1 MDYSVAILCGG
12 KSSRMGRDK
21 KNLAWYG
28 EPLISHMLR
37 GFPGCDDLF
46 PAANEETRG
55 LPEGVRTVNDRYPDC
70 GPLAGL
76 HASLLSMKHDV
87 LFAVSCDAPL
97 IDVRTAEIL
106 RAELGGHAAAVPQTE
121 DGRVHPLAAL
131 YRREAFDTAARQ
143 LRRGEYRL
151 RDFLAEMDVV
161 YVPGAVLPYGALT
174 LSNLNSPEDVRG
186 LVSELERGKSQDR
199 RLSRWLAQAL

>member
-21 KNLAWYG
+21 KNLDWHG
-28 EPLISHMLR
+28 EPLIRHMLR
-37 GFPGCDDLF
+37 GFPDCDDLF
-46 PAANEETRG
+46 LAANEETRD
-55 LPEGVRTVNDRYPDC
+55 LPYGVRTVNDQYPGC

-97 IDVRTAEIL
+97 IDRRTAEIL
-106 RAELGGHAAAVPQTE
+106 CSELGAHTAAVPKTA

-131 YRREAFDTAARQ
+131 YRREAIEAAERQ
-143 LRRGEYRL
+143 LSQGKYKL
-151 RDFLAEMDVV
+151 RDFLAELDVA
-161 YVPGAVLPYGALT
+161 YVPGTILPYGVLT
-174 LSNLNSPEDVRG
+174 LSNLNAPEDIQQ
-186 LVSELERGKSQDR
+186 LEAEIKKNR
-199 RLSRWLAQAL
+199 R